1 MKAIWVNIGTSIF
14 SRYVED
20 KLEKELQVEALRL
33 KLDSKNQQ
41 IEQRDQRAERLER
54 DLGTVRGE
62 LAEKIEQVG
71 SFEWIIRCVDY
82 VDLKFIYELDWMFHF
97 ILFKI
102 AYSRISQ

>member
-14 SRYVED
+14 SQYVED

-54 DLGTVRGE
+54 DLGAVRGE

-71 SFEWIIRCVDY
+71 SFEWIINYVDY
-82 VDLKFIYELDWMFHF
+82 VDLKFTYEADGMFHF
-97 ILFKI
+97 ILFEI
-102 AYSRISQ
+102 VYSRISQ